1 MSDYQSFKDQK
12 FSFKKPWLFGEYET
26 MQSTIDEAE
35 IYLGSGLTTIES
47 QFKKPYNKLD
57 HPTSENFFEGPPGT
71 GGLQP
76 KINWGLPG
84 NDCMPQG
91 SAIGGGA
98 LNPCVPQLS
107 CGQWSWTCAHRIT
120 KFLAIGGW
128 IQSAQYGANDSV
140 TVTVCWDESHGGA
153 TIVGTL
159 VNTKDGAVFQSKV
172 PLDCLG
178 PGHDNNCTSCLDCFG
193 PGHTPLINYSSKQ
206 MVVGGTQQFS
216 AIGGGGG
223 PYKWSLVS
231 GGGSI
236 TPNGL
241 YQAPATNV
249 NCLNNPTIK
258 VTDFCGNIATIKVAV
273 SAAGFSPTLTAYVIG
288 QLDFGSLPCP
298 ATCDTGNV
306 LTPETQVSKTSFD
319 CYSSFI
325 VNAACCVCYCRNLS
339 CGPTCF
345 NAVSGGCAPCT
356 VATCLAHDSQC
367 APGLTTDA
375 RSPASKT
382 NGCCPAG
389 LL

>member
-71 GGLQP
+71 GLQP

-107 CGQWSWTCAHRIT
+107 CGQWAWTCAHRIT
-120 KFLAIGGW
+120 KFTAIGGW

-140 TVTVCWDESHGGA
+140 TVTVCWDESHSGSK
-153 TIVGTL
+153 IVGTL
-159 VNTKDGAVFQSKV
+159 VKTKDGAVFKSKV

-178 PGHDNNCTSCLDCFG
+178 PGHDNNCTSCLDCIG
-193 PGHTPLINYSSKQ
+193 AGHTPFINFSSKQ
-206 MVVGGTQQFS
+206 MYTSGPGSTQQFS
-216 AIGGGGG
+216 AVGGGGG

-231 GGGSI
+231 GGGTI
-236 TPNGL
+236 TSNGF
-241 YQAPATNV
+241 YSAPATNA
-249 NCLNNPTIK
+249 NCTNNPVIRVK
-258 VTDFCGNIATIKVAV
+258 DYCGNTKDLKLAITDTSQVGLSAYDITI
-273 SAAGFSPTLTAYVIG
+273 
-288 QLDFGSLPCP
+288 C
-298 ATCDTGNV
+298 
-306 LTPETQVSKTSFD
+306 TP
-319 CYSSFI
+319 
-325 VNAACCVCYCRNLS
+325 
-339 CGPTCF
+339 CGPDCAHFSDKTYSCVGTF
-345 NAVSGGCAPCT
+345 QGNGGGCAGGAPGWSCASAPPCT
-356 VATCLAHDSQC
+356 GGTSCGFPAHGHDCLPKTYDDR
-367 APGLTTDA
+367 GLGSGFGTKA
-375 RSPASKT
+375 G
-382 NGCCPAG
+382 GCCPEA